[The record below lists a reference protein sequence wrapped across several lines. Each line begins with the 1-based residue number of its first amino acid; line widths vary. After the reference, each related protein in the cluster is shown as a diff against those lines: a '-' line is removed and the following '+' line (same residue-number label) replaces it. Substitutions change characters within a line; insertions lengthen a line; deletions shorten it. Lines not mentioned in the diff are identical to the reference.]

1 MAKKGV
7 AIDLKESKKSVEQAL
22 RELKFI
28 MDEDIEMIKERK
40 YYVKPTKIR
49 REKNKKRKLN
59 ISRYNRMK

>member
-22 RELKFI
+22 RELKLI
-28 MDEDIEMIKERK
+28 MDDDIELIKERK
-40 YYVKPTKIR
+40 YYVKPTKMR